1 MPNDEGALVSALT
14 ELAARGT
21 ERDREQLDALL
32 DRLDAARLRVL
43 VAGEAKRGKSTLINA
58 LLGRAVLPSGVTPLT
73 AVTTTVRYGDDERAE
88 ARYLDGH
95 DEKHALDALADLVT
109 ERGNQG
115 NRRGI
120 AGVTVYLTAP
130 VLAGGAE
137 LVDTPGTG
145 SVFEWGTETAHEAL
159 RSMDAAV
166 FVLTADPPVSA
177 SERDLLG
184 RVAGLSVAT
193 FAILNKADHLD
204 EAGLA
209 EAVDFT
215 RQVLAEAGHSGMVY
229 PMSAR
234 AALRGG
240 DNGFTVFEA
249 DFTAYLSDRREADL
263 HASAVAQARRI
274 AGSLLDEVRLTRR
287 AAEMRA
293 GDAARR
299 VEQFTARLAEVT
311 VHSRDAVVVA
321 EGESARLLFAL
332 NDAAD
337 AAGPRLGRETAGQL
351 DVLFD
356 GELRDATAAEIEQRG
371 REELTALAIRL
382 AETWR
387 QQQKEAIEQGLTA
400 VDARLT
406 ADLKAELDV
415 LRESAAELL
424 GLDLAVP
431 EPGGRLAESRRFFY
445 TAGQDAGQTEL
456 LAGAVR
462 RWLPGEFGRRTARE
476 HLRRQAP
483 ELVDSQIGRARGDLQ
498 YRLAEAI
505 RALTRAVRQRYAD
518 GTDRIRS
525 ALRAAAGL
533 REASAAEATEME
545 REMAGREAGLRHVIG
560 LLDQAAATGD

>member
-1 MPNDEGALVSALT
+1 
-14 ELAARGT
+14 
-21 ERDREQLDALL
+21 
-32 DRLDAARLRVL
+32 
-43 VAGEAKRGKSTLINA
+43 
-58 LLGRAVLPSGVTPLT
+58 
-73 AVTTTVRYGDDERAE
+73 
-88 ARYLDGH
+88 
-95 DEKHALDALADLVT
+95 
-109 ERGNQG
+109 
-115 NRRGI
+115 
-120 AGVTVYLTAP
+120 
-130 VLAGGAE
+130 
-137 LVDTPGTG
+137 
-145 SVFEWGTETAHEAL
+145 
-159 RSMDAAV
+159 
-166 FVLTADPPVSA
+166 
-177 SERDLLG
+177 
-184 RVAGLSVAT
+184 
-193 FAILNKADHLD
+193 
-204 EAGLA
+204 
-209 EAVDFT
+209 
-215 RQVLAEAGHSGMVY
+215 
-229 PMSAR
+229 
-234 AALRGG
+234 
-240 DNGFTVFEA
+240 
-249 DFTAYLSDRREADL
+249 
-263 HASAVAQARRI
+263 
-274 AGSLLDEVRLTRR
+274 VRLTRR

-332 NDAAD
+332 NDAAA

-371 REELTALAIRL
+371 REELTALAIRA

-431 EPGGRLAESRRFFY
+431 EPGRRLAESRRFFY
-445 TAGQDAGQTEL
+445 SAGQDAGQTEL

-498 YRLAEAI
+498 YRLAEAT

-518 GTDRIRS
+518 GTGRIRS